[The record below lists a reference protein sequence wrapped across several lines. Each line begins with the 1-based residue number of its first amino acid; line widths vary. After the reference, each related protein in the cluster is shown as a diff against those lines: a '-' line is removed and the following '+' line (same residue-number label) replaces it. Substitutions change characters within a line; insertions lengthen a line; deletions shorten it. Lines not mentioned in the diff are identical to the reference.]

1 MKKLVLIFGL
11 LCSVY
16 CHSDNNSAI
25 SEIRHINKSL
35 SVEEVNQIYDF
46 ETKYAKQ
53 YDIPVAIGL
62 SISAKESTF
71 KSNAVSGSKQS
82 IGIKQIN
89 YKVWK
94 KELNLTKDC
103 LKSTECN
110 IKHGYIILK
119 YYVDINKGDINKA
132 LMNYRGSTNP
142 KTNRKYAQDVLKWSR
157 HFT

>member
-94 KELNLTKDC
+94 KDL
-103 LKSTECN
+103 
-110 IKHGYIILK
+110 
-119 YYVDINKGDINKA
+119 NKGDINKA
-132 LMNYRGSTNP
+132 LMNYRGSKNP